1 MEDQLPKKSSGL
13 SQEVDTDTRYRIYL
27 ELRRE
32 FPTSKKT
39 YALQACELNPTCLKF
54 YEQKSIRPD
63 KYAEVKKSMLK
74 IYEQRNGRVGR
85 IVMAQELRKEGI
97 YICDQT
103 ARKLMAELGLKY
115 RKREQPAVPVS

>member
-1 MEDQLPKKSSGL
+1 
-13 SQEVDTDTRYRIYL
+13 
-27 ELRRE
+27 
-32 FPTSKKT
+32 
-39 YALQACELNPTCLKF
+39 
-54 YEQKSIRPD
+54 
-63 KYAEVKKSMLK
+63 MLK

-85 IVMAQELRKEGI
+85 IVMAQELRKGGI